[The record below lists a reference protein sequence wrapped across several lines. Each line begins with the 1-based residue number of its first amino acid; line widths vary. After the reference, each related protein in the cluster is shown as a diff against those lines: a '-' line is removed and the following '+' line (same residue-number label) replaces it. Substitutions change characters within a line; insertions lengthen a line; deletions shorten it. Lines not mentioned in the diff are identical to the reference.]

1 MQKIKTLSK
10 SGNKAAP
17 GRPRGGVMD
26 TTVGCQSTGFFT
38 SFWGW
43 MLGGKDGL
51 SQPAPVVKMR
61 GLRASGQGDSLKTH
75 YTT

>member
-1 MQKIKTLSK
+1 
-10 SGNKAAP
+10 
-17 GRPRGGVMD
+17 MD

-38 SFWGW
+38 SLWGW